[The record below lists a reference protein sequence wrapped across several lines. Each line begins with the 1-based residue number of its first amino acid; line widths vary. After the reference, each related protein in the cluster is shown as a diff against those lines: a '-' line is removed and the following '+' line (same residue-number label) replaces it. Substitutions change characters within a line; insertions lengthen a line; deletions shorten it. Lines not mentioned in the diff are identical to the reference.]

1 MLSLAVLAGAL
12 VGCGNT
18 NGSGTTGGVSEKR
31 IKIGVV
37 MYSFS
42 DVQGKTIENYCN
54 YLSKNLPLD
63 FAFEATNYQD
73 DQQISAVENL
83 ISSGC

>member
-54 YLSKNLPLD
+54 YLSKNLHILQNKYFLYLPPL
-63 FAFEATNYQD
+63 T
-73 DQQISAVENL
+73 
-83 ISSGC
+83 